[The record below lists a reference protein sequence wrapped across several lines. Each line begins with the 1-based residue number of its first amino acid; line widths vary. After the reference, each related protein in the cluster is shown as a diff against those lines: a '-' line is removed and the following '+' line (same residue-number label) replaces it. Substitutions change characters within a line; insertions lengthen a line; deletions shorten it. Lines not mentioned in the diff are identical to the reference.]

1 MYYIEINEE
10 AKEKQKEN
18 VCLFIFFLN
27 EEGILNDL
35 IYISLTAQHLCSP
48 RLHLLNHKYS
58 NAVILQFKNNWFL
71 FQHVIY
77 SCI

>member
-10 AKEKQKEN
+10 AKEKQKQN

-35 IYISLTAQHLCSP
+35 IYISLTAQH
-48 RLHLLNHKYS
+48 
-58 NAVILQFKNNWFL
+58 
-71 FQHVIY
+71 
-77 SCI
+77 